1 MKKTT
6 VISFIVLLCSIAS
19 FSQQEVLVNVEKSI
33 INWKG
38 SMLFSFGGHHGTVK
52 FKDGKLTK
60 TNSKITGGTFNID
73 MQTITNTEDGDFS
86 EDLVKHLK
94 NKDFFNV
101 EEYPKAKLDI
111 TKVEYFSN
119 GKLRMDAK
127 LTIKGITNPIAF
139 DAELNADNTILN
151 AKFRIDRTE
160 WNIVYATKGLVKV
173 KDYAIS
179 DAIEFE
185 VKLIL
190 N

>member
-6 VISFIVLLCSIAS
+6 VISFLVLLYSMAN
-19 FSQQEVLVNVEKSI
+19 FSQQEVSINVEKSI

-38 SMLFSFGGHHGTVK
+38 SMLFSFGGHYGTVK
-52 FKDGKLTK
+52 FIDGKLIK

-73 MQTITNTEDGDFS
+73 MQTIINTDGDYS
-86 EDLVKHLK
+86 EDLIKHLK
-94 NKDFFNV
+94 NEDFFNV
-101 EEYPKAKLDI
+101 EEYPKAKLVL

-127 LTIKGITNPIAF
+127 LTIKGITNSIAF
-139 DAELNADNTILN
+139 DAELNADNTKLN
-151 AKFRIDRTE
+151 AKFKIDRTD
-160 WNIVYATKGLVKV
+160 WNITYGSKGIIKI

-179 DAIEFE
+179 DAMEFE
-185 VKLIL
+185 VELIL